1 MKHNFQL
8 LDGHFTPTEAGDVL
22 LSLVKNNINFFK
34 VQCLSFHESLAGDV
48 ALPINQIEELKNVDA
63 SLRTLLK
70 QASDQGLQLKIN
82 GFIEISHA

>member
-8 LDGHFTPTEAGDVL
+8 LDGSFTASEAGDVL
-22 LSLVKNNINFFK
+22 FSLVKNNINFFK

-48 ALPINQIEELKNVDA
+48 SLPIRQIEELRNVDN

-70 QASDQGLQLKIN
+70 EASDKGIQLKIN
-82 GFIEISHA
+82 GFIEVSAA